1 MDLSL
6 YYNKLQSIYNFSI
19 IVFFFTLCTVLFIVI
34 RTFRDKR
41 ETVKE
46 KILCCV
52 LLTAIL
58 SLVIS
63 ALFLGPVP
71 YKKDIDQGTIYG
83 YEGNFEIV
91 ETTHGIYN
99 KVIFIIDGEEICLK
113 YFEDDGY
120 DFDAL
125 QPGEYD
131 GRIIYAHHASKVL
144 DIEIYSSK

>member
-6 YYNKLQSIYNFSI
+6 YYKKLQSIYNFSI

-34 RTFRDKR
+34 RTFRDKG

-71 YKKDIDQGTIYG
+71 YKKDIDQKTIYY
-83 YEGNFEIV
+83 YEGSFDIV
-91 ETTHGIYN
+91 ETTHKIYN
-99 KVIFIIDGEEICLK
+99 KATFLFEGKELNLK
-113 YFEDDGY
+113 YFENANY
-120 DFDAL
+120 KFDL
-125 QPGEYD
+125 IKPGSYE
-131 GRIIYAHHASKVL
+131 GKLVYAQNAAEL
-144 DIEIYSSK
+144 LYIEIYYLE